1 LKDELIVF
9 LTAILPVS
17 ELRGAIP
24 LALLKFNFPLWKAFL
39 IGITG
44 NTLPCIP
51 LILFLNL
58 FEKFSEKNKIL
69 NKVFKFFKLRALKR
83 KKLIEKYE
91 IIGIYLFVSIP
102 LPFTGAWTGCL
113 LAYLF
118 QTPPLKTFLA
128 VFFGILTAGIIVSGI
143 LIVGIKWGIISGII
157 FGALIILILN
167 FLIK

>member
-1 LKDELIVF
+1 LKDELIVL

-39 IGITG
+39 IGIIG

-69 NKVFKFFKLRALKR
+69 NKIFNFFKLRALKR

-91 IIGIYLFVSIP
+91 IFGIYLFVSVP

-113 LAYLF
+113 LAYLL
-118 QTPPLKTFLA
+118 QTPPFKTFLA
-128 VFFGILTAGIIVSGI
+128 VFFGILTAGIIVTTV

-157 FGALIILILN
+157 FASLIILILN

>member
-1 LKDELIVF
+1 MKDELIVL

-39 IGITG
+39 IGIIG

-69 NKVFKFFKLRALKR
+69 NKIFNFFKLRALKR

-91 IIGIYLFVSIP
+91 IFGIYLFVSVP

-113 LAYLF
+113 LAYLL
-118 QTPPLKTFLA
+118 QTPPFKTFLA
-128 VFFGILTAGIIVSGI
+128 VFFGILTAGIIVTTV

-157 FGALIILILN
+157 FASLIILILN

>member
-1 LKDELIVF
+1 MKDELIVL

-39 IGITG
+39 IGIIG

-69 NKVFKFFKLRALKR
+69 NKIFNFFKLRALKR

-91 IIGIYLFVSIP
+91 IFGIYLFVSVP

-113 LAYLF
+113 LAYLL
-118 QTPPLKTFLA
+118 QTPPFKTFLA
-128 VFFGILTAGIIVSGI
+128 VFFGILTAGIIVTTV
-143 LIVGIKWGIISGII
+143 LIVGIKWGIIYGII
-157 FGALIILILN
+157 FASLIILILN